1 MNSVNVFIPSVKKDK
16 IVNDKEIGKRFKK
29 KRLLENITFQVNK
42 ECLSF
47 LTLELVE
54 TLSAAILKQKVAFLT
69 SVHNKVVEV
78 IVVIIVKQ

>member
-54 TLSAAILKQKVAFLT
+54 TLSDLSGSNSKTKSGIFNQCT
-69 SVHNKVVEV
+69 
-78 IVVIIVKQ
+78 